1 MAELE
6 RERKVER
13 EQRSEPLIDEATG
26 VEARPR
32 YLRTRSPKSKGAN
45 ESLDSLS
52 RSWIRQ
58 NLSSEQIREIQKV
71 ATDVFGDSAVAL
83 EWLQDPNLATYDK
96 PPISLL
102 GTDDGFTHLKNL
114 LKRIE
119 YGNLA

>member
-6 RERKVER
+6 RERKAER
-13 EQRSEPLIDEATG
+13 ELRPESLIDELTG
-26 VEARPR
+26 GEARPR
-32 YLRTRSPKSKGAN
+32 HLRARNPTSRGAN
-45 ESLDSLS
+45 ETLESLS

-58 NLSSEQIREIQKV
+58 NLPSEQIKEIEKV
-71 ATDVFGDSAVAL
+71 ATEVFGDAAVAL

-102 GTDDGFTHLKNL
+102 GTDDGFIHLKNL